1 MSLPESIQRMTRPL
15 LLIAAIVVSIAFA
28 LWGPTRGYAALLGA
42 SLSIANWFS
51 LRWLANRIVHGS
63 GNRAAVSLLLMAK
76 IGVLTAIVF
85 VLLNRV
91 HVDPVGLVFGLGV
104 LVVGPVLAGLLTANS
119 ASAKSLNPSAV
130 HAARE
135 ER

>member
-15 LLIAAIVVSIAFA
+15 LLIAAIVVVLAFA
-28 LWGPTRGYAALLGA
+28 LWGETRGYAALIGA
-42 SLSIANWFS
+42 LLSVGNWFS

-63 GNRAAVSLLLMAK
+63 GNRAAASILLMAK
-76 IGVLTAIVF
+76 IGVLTAIIF

-91 HVDPVGLVFGLGV
+91 RVDPIGLVFGLGV
-104 LVVGPVLAGLLTANS
+104 LVVGPVLAGLLTANTSS
-119 ASAKSLNPSAV
+119 AQSLNPSAAQ
-130 HAARE
+130 AARE